1 MSLKRLED
9 IQNGETMDF
18 LQVYIKKEP
27 EIFCKQFREE
37 KILEQ
42 SYSFLAEILNDLRL
56 PYEFLSEET
65 KVPKLEG
72 ENYSYAGMG
81 GFVKENGIV
90 KIRKIPGYAFN
101 KRHLGR
107 YQNRFPNIKFEEDFR
122 VREGDSGGR

>member
-1 MSLKRLED
+1 MALKRLED
-9 IQNGETMDF
+9 IQDGEAMEF

-27 EIFCKQFREE
+27 EIFCKRFREE

-42 SYSFLAEILNDLRL
+42 SYSFLAEILNDLKL

-81 GFVKENGIV
+81 KFAKKNGIV
-90 KIRKIPGYAFN
+90 KIWKISGYAYN
-101 KRHLGR
+101 KRHLGKF
-107 YQNRFPNIKFEEDFR
+107 QEKFPKIRFEDDLR
-122 VREGDSGGR
+122 VREGDGGGR